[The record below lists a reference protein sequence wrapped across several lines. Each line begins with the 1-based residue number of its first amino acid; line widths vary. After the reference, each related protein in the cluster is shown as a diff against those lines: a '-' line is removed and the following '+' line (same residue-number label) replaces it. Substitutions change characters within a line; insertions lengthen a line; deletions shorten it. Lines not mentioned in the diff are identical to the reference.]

1 MFGFSAAD
9 WLFVGF
15 ILLVI
20 ALCVAVSDMRKKKQ

>member
-9 WLFVGF
+9 WLFIGF

-20 ALCVAVSDMRKKKQ
+20 VLCVAVSDMHKKKE